1 MKETRSL
8 RFKRLAEAR
17 VNKIIK
23 MVRLLGN
30 LSITTIYAYE
40 PDQIVQIFTAI
51 QDELNKA
58 RSRFYNFV
66 STSAVGGRKRAY
78 ARTWHSKSVKWRRR
92 YNGISE
98 KHICYVFFLQNLV
111 LQTRISCVWRFSY
124 EAGKQN
130 RKRFTLS
137 DPPVSDLPEEREP
150 NFEVMLPDGTK
161 LRAVGFEEDE
171 YPGICIYARSPG
183 KPPAIICLTEY
194 NPEKNEGHQLY
205 IGAYQSH
212 LDDPKYYEPY
222 VAERN

>member
-1 MKETRSL
+1 MSSGDD
-8 RFKRLAEAR
+8 
-17 VNKIIK
+17 V
-23 MVRLLGN
+23 
-30 LSITTIYAYE
+30 TT
-40 PDQIVQIFTAI
+40 
-51 QDELNKA
+51 
-58 RSRFYNFV
+58 V
-66 STSAVGGRKRAY
+66 SPK
-78 ARTWHSKSVKWRRR
+78 
-92 YNGISE
+92 
-98 KHICYVFFLQNLV
+98 KHIKHVFFLQNLV

-124 EAGKQN
+124 ESGKQS

-137 DPPVSDLPEEREP
+137 DTPVSDLSEEREP
-150 NFEVMLPDGTK
+150 NFEVMLPDGTM

-194 NPEKNEGHQLY
+194 NPEKTEGHRLY

>member
-1 MKETRSL
+1 MKETRSI

-30 LSITTIYAYE
+30 LSVTTIYAYE

-58 RSRFYNFV
+58 RSRF
-66 STSAVGGRKRAY
+66 
-78 ARTWHSKSVKWRRR
+78 
-92 YNGISE
+92 
-98 KHICYVFFLQNLV
+98 
-111 LQTRISCVWRFSY
+111 Y

-194 NPEKNEGHQLY
+194 NPEKTEGHRLY

-222 VAERN
+222 VAEKN

>member
-1 MKETRSL
+1 MKEARST

-30 LSITTIYAYE
+30 LSVTTIYAYE

-58 RSRFYNFV
+58 RSRFY
-66 STSAVGGRKRAY
+66 
-78 ARTWHSKSVKWRRR
+78 
-92 YNGISE
+92 
-98 KHICYVFFLQNLV
+98 
-111 LQTRISCVWRFSY
+111 
-124 EAGKQN
+124 EAGKQS

-137 DPPVSDLPEEREP
+137 DAPMSDLSEEREP
-150 NFEVMLPDGTK
+150 NFEVMLPDGTM

-194 NPEKNEGHQLY
+194 NPEKNSGHRLY

>member
-1 MKETRSL
+1 MSAVKTQVSTDVSE
-8 RFKRLAEAR
+8 
-17 VNKIIK
+17 
-23 MVRLLGN
+23 
-30 LSITTIYAYE
+30 LSPEE
-40 PDQIVQIFTAI
+40 PDPDQSPS
-51 QDELNKA
+51 L
-58 RSRFYNFV
+58 
-66 STSAVGGRKRAY
+66 
-78 ARTWHSKSVKWRRR
+78 
-92 YNGISE
+92 SE
-98 KHICYVFFLQNLV
+98 
-111 LQTRISCVWRFSY
+111 
-124 EAGKQN
+124 
-130 RKRFTLS
+130 

-194 NPEKNEGHQLY
+194 NPEKTEGHRLY

>member
-1 MKETRSL
+1 MKVTRSI

-30 LSITTIYAYE
+30 LSVTTIYAYE
-40 PDQIVQIFTAI
+40 PDQIVQIF
-51 QDELNKA
+51 
-58 RSRFYNFV
+58 F
-66 STSAVGGRKRAY
+66 
-78 ARTWHSKSVKWRRR
+78 
-92 YNGISE
+92 
-98 KHICYVFFLQNLV
+98 
-111 LQTRISCVWRFSY
+111 Y
-124 EAGKQN
+124 EAGKQS

-137 DPPVSDLPEEREP
+137 DAPMSDLSAEREP
-150 NFEVMLPDGTK
+150 NFEVMLPDGTM

-194 NPEKNEGHQLY
+194 NPEKNAGHRLY

>member
-1 MKETRSL
+1 MKETRSI

-30 LSITTIYAYE
+30 LSVTTIYAYE
-40 PDQIVQIFTAI
+40 PDQIVQIFAAI
-51 QDELNKA
+51 QDELKKA
-58 RSRFYNFV
+58 RS
-66 STSAVGGRKRAY
+66 
-78 ARTWHSKSVKWRRR
+78 
-92 YNGISE
+92 
-98 KHICYVFFLQNLV
+98 Q
-111 LQTRISCVWRFSY
+111 
-124 EAGKQN
+124 KQS

-137 DPPVSDLPEEREP
+137 DEPVSDLPEEREP
-150 NFEVMLPDGTK
+150 NFEVMLPDGTM

-171 YPGICIYARSPG
+171 YPGICIYERSPG

-194 NPEKNEGHQLY
+194 NPEKNEGHRLY